1 MNRWFNNFGLGAKY
15 GNGYVMYYHISAVKG
30 RKRQKMQEVVSETLL
45 DSIPKDGLFDML
57 LHYGL
62 LLGALF
68 QLVCIFAVVFVPTS
82 EEERV
87 S

>member
-1 MNRWFNNFGLGAKY
+1 
-15 GNGYVMYYHISAVKG
+15 
-30 RKRQKMQEVVSETLL
+30 MQEVVSETLL

-82 EEERV
+82 EEEREDDDIDEGEMV
-87 S
+87 AHPSKSTETLGRNRRQHERKKRR